1 MYNFVES
8 LTHSTAFTVVVILL
22 MVGGAGFI
30 IFDIVSAI
38 VRDKRFKKKH
48 VRYYYCVCD
57 FYENFCEYMTYDSYD
72 QALSAARASTIYEN
86 EDTGK
91 WLSSC
96 IYVLDKV
103 VSIDDIKKGGK
114 L

>member
-1 MYNFVES
+1 MFNFVES
-8 LTHSTAFTVVVILL
+8 LTHSTAFTVIVIFL

-48 VRYYYCVCD
+48 VAYYYCVMD
-57 FYENFCEYMTYDSYD
+57 SYENFCCYMTYDSYD
-72 QALSAARASTIYEN
+72 QALSSARSSTHYET
-86 EDTGK
+86 EDSGK

-103 VSIDDIKKGGK
+103 VSIDDLKKGGK